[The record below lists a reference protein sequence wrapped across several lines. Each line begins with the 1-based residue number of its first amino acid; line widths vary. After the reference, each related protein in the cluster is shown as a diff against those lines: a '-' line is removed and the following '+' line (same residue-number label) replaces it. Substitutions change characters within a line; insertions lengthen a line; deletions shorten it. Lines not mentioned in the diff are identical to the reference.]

1 MKVFRYGQ
9 TTMHIAKECFG
20 YFLVA
25 YAVPK
30 DSFYKEAL
38 DKKISLMI
46 EAGLPDKY
54 YNDEMEKVAKLA
66 KTKISETRAK
76 PLTLYHLQGPLYL
89 LPILLAVAF
98 VTFMIEVSIGGPCQF
113 EKPRNSPVAWMD

>member
-66 KTKISETRAK
+66 RAKVSEAIAK
-76 PLTLYHLQGPLYL
+76 PLTLYHLQAPLYL
-89 LPILLAVAF
+89 LPILLAFGLLAF
-98 VTFMIEVSIGGPCQF
+98 LIEFSVGEMKKTNINPDL
-113 EKPRNSPVAWMD
+113 PRLRD